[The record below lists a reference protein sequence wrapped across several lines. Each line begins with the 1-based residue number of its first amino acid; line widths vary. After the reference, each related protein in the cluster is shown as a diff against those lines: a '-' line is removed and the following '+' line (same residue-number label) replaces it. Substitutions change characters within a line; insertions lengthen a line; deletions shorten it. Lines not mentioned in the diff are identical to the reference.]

1 MTKYHY
7 QGQSQR
13 IVWLAA
19 FILLAAV
26 TSMAQRPRNT
36 PAPAR
41 PAASD
46 FKITEKTTMGGQ
58 TFQSTTLIKGARQRS
73 EMQMAG
79 QNTISLMQCDLKRT
93 IQIND
98 SSRKYMI
105 TPMSGGDSSGPAANT
120 SPAAPA
126 GVRTGGG
133 IVTYVT
139 NTVDTGERKEM
150 FGLTARHIK
159 SSFSIEPSPDACQ
172 KNTMRIE
179 RDGWYVDLQYGIDCN
194 LGGVGAMGRPP
205 AMPGGCVDQ
214 VRHKNTGTGKL
225 GYPLMETTT
234 MYGDNGAQ
242 IMTSSKEVLE
252 LSRQP
257 QDAALFELPAGYTEA
272 LSHQE
277 MYMPATGNS
286 DAMSTGINPVQHSE
300 GVASSS
306 SGNTRRGVR
315 VGVVGINN
323 KTGKSVS
330 TESLRDRLIG
340 DINSGN
346 VEAIRLNA
354 SSPSEAEVEAKAKQC
369 DYILYTDL
377 SALKTASAGKK
388 LGGMFGRAAG
398 VTTSEV
404 GKAEARIDFKLFPTG
419 STAAT
424 LSSSATGK
432 EDGEEA
438 SVGTAIDREAQAVTA
453 AVRKQ

>member
-1 MTKYHY
+1 MNKDHY
-7 QGQSQR
+7 QRRSQR
-13 IVWLAA
+13 IVCLTA
-19 FILLAAV
+19 FILLVAV
-26 TSMAQRPRNT
+26 TGVAQRPRSST
-36 PAPAR
+36 QAPAR

-46 FKITEKTTMGGQ
+46 FKITEKTTQGGQ
-58 TFQSTTLIKGARQRS
+58 TSQSTTLIKGARQRS

-79 QNTISLMQCDLKRT
+79 QNTTSLMQCDLKRT
-93 IQIND
+93 IQINEAT
-98 SSRKYMI
+98 RKYMI
-105 TPMSGGDSSGPAANT
+105 TPMGGGDSSGTAANT
-120 SPAAPA
+120 TPAAPA

-133 IVTYVT
+133 IVTYLT

-150 FGLTARHIK
+150 FGLTARHVK
-159 SSFSIEPSPDACQ
+159 SSFSIEPSPDACM
-172 KNTMRIE
+172 KDKMRIE
-179 RDGWYVDLQYGIDCN
+179 RDGWYVDLQYGIDCDM
-194 LGGVGAMGRPP
+194 GGAAAMGRP

-214 VRHKNTGTGKL
+214 VRYKNTGTGKL

-234 MYGDNGAQ
+234 IYGDNGAQ
-242 IMTSSKEVLE
+242 MMSSSKEVLE

-272 LSHQE
+272 QSYQE
-277 MYMPATGNS
+277 MYMPAMGDTM
-286 DAMSTGINPVQHSE
+286 ARPINPVQHSE
-300 GVASSS
+300 GVVSPGTSSA
-306 SGNTRRGVR
+306 RRGVR

-340 DINSGN
+340 DLSSGN

-354 SSPSEAEVEAKAKQC
+354 SSPSEAEAEAKAKQC
-369 DYILYTDL
+369 DFILYTDL

-404 GKAEARIDFKLFPTG
+404 GKAEARVDFKLFPTG
-419 STAAT
+419 SAAAT
-424 LSSSATGK
+424 LASSATGK
-432 EDGEEA
+432 EEGEEA

-453 AVRKQ
+453 AVRNQ

>member
-1 MTKYHY
+1 MNKHHY
-7 QGQSQR
+7 QGRSTR
-13 IVWLAA
+13 IICLAA

-26 TSMAQRPRNT
+26 TSLAQRPRNT

-105 TPMSGGDSSGPAANT
+105 TPMSGGDSSGTPGT
-120 SPAAPA
+120 TTPAAPA
-126 GVRTGGG
+126 GIRTGGG
-133 IVTYVT
+133 IVTYVS
-139 NTVDTGERKEM
+139 NIVDTGERKEM

-172 KNTMRIE
+172 KTKMRIE
-179 RDGWYVDLQYGIDCN
+179 RDGWYVDLQYGIDCD
-194 LGGVGAMGRPP
+194 LGGTGAMGRP

-234 MYGDNGAQ
+234 MYGDDGRQ
-242 IMTSSKEVLE
+242 MSSTSKEVLE

-272 LSHQE
+272 RSYQE
-277 MYMPATGNS
+277 MYMPAMGNTET
-286 DAMSTGINPVQHSE
+286 MSKGINPVQHSE
-300 GVASSS
+300 GVASASS
-306 SGNTRRGVR
+306 SNTRRGVR

-340 DINSGN
+340 DISSGN

-354 SSPSEAEVEAKAKQC
+354 SSPSEAEAEAKAKQC

-377 SALKTASAGKK
+377 SALKTGSAGKK

-419 STAAT
+419 STAPT